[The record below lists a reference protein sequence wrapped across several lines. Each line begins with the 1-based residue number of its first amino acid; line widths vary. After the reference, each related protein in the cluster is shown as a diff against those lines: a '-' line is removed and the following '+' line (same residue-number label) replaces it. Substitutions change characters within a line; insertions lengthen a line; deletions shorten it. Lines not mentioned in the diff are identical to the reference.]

1 MSGLPESGHDWA
13 IYEDTANLHR
23 LRGRLGQAHCEAL
36 LEAVRRNSLCVSLCK
51 PLPTLLSDGLL
62 IRGGTALY
70 HPAATLQVERSARD
84 VAGGYTLPVCGVIS
98 EQLAIYP

>member
-13 IYEDTANLHR
+13 IYKHTANLHL
-23 LRGRLGQAHCEAL
+23 LRVDLPKHTVRAL
-36 LEAVRRNSLCVSLCK
+36 LEAARRNSLSVSLCK
-51 PLPTLLSDGLL
+51 PLPTLSSDGLL

-84 VAGGYTLPVCGVIS
+84 VAGGYTLPVCRVIS